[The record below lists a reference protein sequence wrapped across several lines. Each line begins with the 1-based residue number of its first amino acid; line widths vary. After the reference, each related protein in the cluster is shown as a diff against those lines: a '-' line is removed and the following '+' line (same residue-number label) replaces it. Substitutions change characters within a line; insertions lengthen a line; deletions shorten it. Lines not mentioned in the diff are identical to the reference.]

1 MDYGKVRLGQRIFL
15 GQTPFNFGTT
25 PGISNRGLL
34 YAVRPHDFDQKARA
48 FVRRALGVVFLTLIH
63 FHPFT
68 LDAFIPLCS
77 SVRYSKYVEPKRL
90 AKNYHLYNS

>member
-15 GQTPFNFGTT
+15 GQTPPFNFGTT
-25 PGISNRGLL
+25 PCIPNRGLFC
-34 YAVRPHDFDQKARA
+34 AAPAHDSDQKARTISELWGWSR
-48 FVRRALGVVFLTLIH
+48 VSSLIH

-77 SVRYSKYVEPKRL
+77 FLCPIF
-90 AKNYHLYNS
+90 